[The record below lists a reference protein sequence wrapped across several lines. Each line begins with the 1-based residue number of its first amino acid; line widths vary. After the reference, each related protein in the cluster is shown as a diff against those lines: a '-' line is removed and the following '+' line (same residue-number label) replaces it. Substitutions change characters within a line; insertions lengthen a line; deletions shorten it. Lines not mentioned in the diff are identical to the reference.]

1 MNGIRVFI
9 SSKISEF
16 EIERAIL
23 ADKIRSIPY
32 LEPVMSEE
40 WHPQRSSIRDTFVD
54 QVNDCQVYIGLFG
67 CIYSEPTEV
76 EYRTAIL
83 NEYRE
88 IVIYIRQCNIEQ
100 REPLL
105 QQLVA
110 ELKQNHVTSEYRTAA
125 DLVTRINDHL
135 KSMIV
140 QMIRRLLRLGE
151 LAVGADTR
159 GLSTRG
165 RRELALLQSLGLPSN
180 KDLAL
185 ELATRLNEVIL
196 SEWKR

>member
-16 EIERAIL
+16 ETERAIL

-40 WHPQRSSIRDTFVD
+40 WHPHRSSIRDTFVD

-83 NEYRE
+83 NAYRE
-88 IVIYIRQCNIEQ
+88 IVIYIRQCDTAQ
-100 REPLL
+100 REPPL
-105 QQLVA
+105 QKLVS

-125 DLVTRINDHL
+125 DLVVRINDHL
-135 KSMIV
+135 KSAIV
-140 QMIRRLLRLGE
+140 QMIRRLHRLGE
-151 LAVGADTR
+151 LADVHER
-159 GLSTRG
+159 GSSTTRG
-165 RRELALLQSLGLPSN
+165 RRELALLQGLGLPSN
-180 KDLAL
+180 GELAL
-185 ELATRLNEVIL
+185 QLATRLSASL
-196 SEWKR
+196 SAM

>member
-40 WHPQRSSIRDTFVD
+40 WHPHRNSARDTFVD
-54 QVNDCQVYIGLFG
+54 QVQGCQVYVGLFG

-88 IVIYIRQCNIEQ
+88 IVIYIRQCDIVQ
-100 REPLL
+100 REPPL

-125 DLVTRINDHL
+125 DLVVRINDHL
-135 KSMIV
+135 KSAIARMIL
-140 QMIRRLLRLGE
+140 RLHRLGE
-151 LAVGADTR
+151 LAAGIHER
-159 GLSTRG
+159 GSSTRG
-165 RRELALLQSLGLPSN
+165 RRALALLQGLGLPSN
-180 KDLAL
+180 GELAL
-185 ELATRLNEVIL
+185 KLAARLSASL
-196 SEWKR
+196 SAM